1 MNCTPVCRRRRVL
14 ICAPGA
20 GPMEPR
26 RQSPR
31 GFEHLC
37 YRTVYACV
45 RRRAEGIRRAPFA
58 TEYPQRPGSVH
69 RAPPHPPQREPGLHE
84 ALIPGGT
91 MVRPTGRP
99 GRVWAGPVAST
110 ARALPRRIAL
120 QPPRC
125 SPWRGVPCP
134 SVPDRSARRQ
144 GVNRCAPFIACATLW
159 ALRSARRPLLL
170 LRGASPAHP
179 GAATALS

>member
-1 MNCTPVCRRRRVL
+1 MRPALAQWSLGARVHADLSTFVIAQSMRAFDGEPKAFGARRSL
-14 ICAPGA
+14 QSILS
-20 GPMEPR
+20 GPDR
-26 RQSPR
+26 
-31 GFEHLC
+31 C
-37 YRTVYACV
+37 IV
-45 RRRAEGIRRAPFA
+45 
-58 TEYPQRPGSVH
+58 
-69 RAPPHPPQREPGLHE
+69 PPHPPQREPGLHE